1 MTLFFAG
8 NLFAF
13 TPTFYVGDGV
23 TGQATQCLTPN
34 YNTITG
40 ALENI
45 YSNNIP
51 NSLIIL
57 CEGTYKEDVFLSSE
71 LGITLMG
78 ENENVIL
85 EGLDNENS
93 VISILYGKKFFLK
106 NLKINSDS
114 LYGIFSIQSENINL
128 EDIEINL
135 SSSTIKDENSSGIN
149 FSYSDNVTL
158 KNKIEINVSSK
169 DKDKITGI
177 TINNSQVSLEAEDLI
192 IENLFSTNNSAIIYG
207 LEIIDS
213 EVDLKENIKIK
224 NISGLE
230 AIGILIDNSEI
241 NNTSQISINS
251 EKIDS
256 MSISK
261 GIEIKN
267 NSQININGDTI
278 INLLEIGNGN
288 SEAYGLFLENT
299 QIPSF
304 GEISLYDIRGDYISK
319 GIYIKDT
326 DAFFIKEIIF
336 SENKTNDQTTFVEII
351 NSSGDISEIYDSEE
365 SFTNYS
371 NFKYIHLKENSD
383 IRINKFNI
391 YSGDAFPE
399 CLYIEENSKI
409 EITNGNFQNCL
420 TGSIKNKDSQIILK
434 ETNNF
439 NENKI
444 ISFQSNDSKIEVY
457 KPVNLSFYKNGNK
470 INLDLIKFYNE
481 DGYYT
486 NIFLQNKSDVK
497 IDLLYYKLAF
507 NNGIADTKEYKSYGI
522 KTIYDRIN
530 ENPEYISLEGYQ
542 ENSYN
547 IETQEMPTEFI
558 EMRAKDGEATETS
571 NHFSVV
577 EKECSVIKSNTY
589 KCYDIKKSDSINGT
603 DYEIDFKIPVSW
615 IIANE
620 LKGDNISLY
629 HYENGNYKKLNTEK
643 KEMINNYQKYTANI
657 ESFSEFKIGGEET
670 TEESSSSQTNDSS
683 SQDTTTNN
691 DTNTVDQNNNTPETP
706 DQNITTPETIDE
718 NKECNITCDPV
729 YEYLDID
736 NCECIDISDR
746 VGCRIECGPGYTV
759 DRENCECVEI
769 VLEGVKTGIKFFNGV
784 LYIVLIIV
792 IIILSI
798 IVFKKKKPKM
808 RKNDTHNPKN
818 KKNTRRK

>member
-34 YNTITG
+34 YNKITD

-93 VISILYGKKFFLK
+93 VISILYGKNFFLK

-135 SSSTIKDENSSGIN
+135 SSSTIQDENSSGIN

-177 TINNSQVSLEAEDLI
+177 TINNSQVSFEAEDLI

-351 NSSGDISEIYDSEE
+351 NSSGDISDIYDSEE
-365 SFTNYS
+365 SFTNYEK
-371 NFKYIHLKENSD
+371 FKFLHLKENSD

-399 CLYIEENSKI
+399 CLYVEENSII

-420 TGSIKNKDSQIILK
+420 LSSIKNKDSEIILRK
-434 ETNNF
+434 TSNF
-439 NENKI
+439 NPNKLL
-444 ISFQSNDSKIEVY
+444 SFQSNNSKIEVY
-457 KPVNLSFYKNGNK
+457 KPVNLSFYKNGSK

-481 DGYYT
+481 DGYSS
-486 NIFLQNKSDVK
+486 NIFLQNKSDLK
-497 IDLLYYKLAF
+497 IDLLYYKIYF
-507 NNGIADTKEYKSYGI
+507 EDGIADAKEYKSYSV
-522 KTIYDRIN
+522 KAIYDRIN
-530 ENPEYISLEGYQ
+530 ENPEYISLNGYQ
-542 ENSYN
+542 EASYN
-547 IETQEMPTEFI
+547 IDVKEMPTEFI
-558 EMRAKDGEATETS
+558 EMRAKDGEATEIS

-577 EKECSVIKSNTY
+577 EKECSLIEKDTY

-620 LKGDNISLY
+620 FKGNKIFLY
-629 HYENGNYKKLNTEK
+629 HYENGSYKKLDTEK
-643 KEMINNYQKYTANI
+643 KEMIDNYQKYTAKI
-657 ESFSEFKIGGEET
+657 DSFSEFKIGGEET
-670 TEESSSSQTNDSS
+670 EESSNNSS
-683 SQDTTTNN
+683 SNGTTENTTSTENN
-691 DTNTVDQNNNTPETP
+691 SVDNN
-706 DQNITTPETIDE
+706 TIDE
-718 NKECNITCDPV
+718 NITVPDNNIITPQENIPTEECNITCDPD

-746 VGCRIECGPGYTV
+746 LGCRIECGPGYTV
-759 DRENCECVEI
+759 DRENCKCVQI
-769 VLEGVKTGIKFFNGV
+769 VLEGVKTGTKFFNGV
-784 LYIVLIIV
+784 FYIILII
-792 IIILSI
+792 IIVVLSI
-798 IVFKKKKPKM
+798 LLLKKKKI
-808 RKNDTHNPKN
+808 KN
-818 KKNTRRK
+818 KKTKKKTKK